1 MSAHMQR
8 APLVI
13 AEPSTVHLV
22 GQTDEGFG
30 HTLAEVSLPWLGL
43 AFSMLW
49 NSFYFV
55 SPC

>member
-1 MSAHMQR
+1 MQR

-13 AEPSTVHLV
+13 AELSTVHLV

-43 AFSMLW
+43 AFSTLW